1 MHDAIQ
7 AFIESE
13 SDEKLRL
20 DLQHPV
26 RTRSEVKY
34 VTGDKVY
41 YKRRKGPVTV
51 IGQENQQA

>member
-26 RTRSEVKY
+26 RTRYEVKY

-41 YKRRKGPVTV
+41 YKRRTDD
-51 IGQENQQA
+51 

>member
-34 VTGDKVY
+34 VTGDKVL
-41 YKRRKGPVTV
+41 RDEQTI
-51 IGQENQQA
+51 IGRDQSQ

>member
-1 MHDAIQ
+1 MHDVIQ
-7 AFIESE
+7 AFIELE

-26 RTRSEVKY
+26 RTRSVVKY

-41 YKRRKGPVTV
+41 YKRRTDD
-51 IGQENQQA
+51 